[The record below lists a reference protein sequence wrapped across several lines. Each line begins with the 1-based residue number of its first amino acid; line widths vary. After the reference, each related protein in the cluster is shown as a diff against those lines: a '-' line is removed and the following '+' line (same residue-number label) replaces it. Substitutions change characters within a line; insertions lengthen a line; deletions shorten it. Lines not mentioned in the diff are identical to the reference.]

1 MSTPNQPKKNFKE
14 ISTHDFVRVMEN
26 EDTQQKGLFALI
38 DFQENEAICNFS
50 AKTIF
55 TEPNYLSIQVSNNKH
70 ISLFPEFLQ
79 YTNHSCDPNVFF
91 DTSTMSLIAIKKIY
105 AEDELCFF
113 YPSTEIMMAEPFN
126 CNCGAE
132 NCLQEI
138 KGALLLSEAV
148 LKCYQINEFVKQ
160 SILNSS
166 QQ

>member
-1 MSTPNQPKKNFKE
+1 MPHPFQSNKGVKE

-26 EDTQQKGLFALI
+26 EKTQQKGLFATK
-38 DFQENEAICNFS
+38 DFQANDIVCNFS

-55 TEPNYLSIQVSNNKH
+55 TEPNYLSIQVSNKQH

-91 DTSTMSLIAIKKIY
+91 DTSTMCLIAIKKIY

-113 YPSTEIMMAEPFN
+113 YPSTELMMAEPFH
-126 CNCGAE
+126 CTCGAE

-138 KGALLLSEAV
+138 NGALLLSESI
-148 LKCYQINEFVKQ
+148 LKNYQINEFVKHSLQ
-160 SILNSS
+160 KSA
-166 QQ
+166 Q